1 MLGELSAQYES
12 NGDPA
17 CISDG
22 YGDPGGKSYG
32 TYQFSSNAGSLGQFV
47 SWLNDNYPQYGEQLN
62 AYPLCSDSFD
72 EAWRNIAA
80 SDSDGFAQAQHE
92 YVKAAYYDPAV
103 QILADNYWHIENH
116 HDVLQDVVWSRAVQY
131 GVGNILDMWN
141 EAVHRMWNV
150 QSGDYDGY
158 PNLSYIDSPEYDYDF
173 IVAVYSVCKT
183 TEWNSSSLRDSL
195 NNRFDSEMHDA
206 LSRL

>member
-17 CISDG
+17 CISSG

-32 TYQFSSNAGSLGQFV
+32 TYQFSSNAGSLDAFV
-47 SWLNDNYPQYGEQLN
+47 NWLGDHYPQYADQLN
-62 AYPLCSDSFD
+62 GYELCSEGFD
-72 EAWRNIAA
+72 EAWRGIAEN
-80 SDSDGFAQAQHE
+80 DPDGFGQAQHE

-116 HDVLQDVVWSRAVQY
+116 NEVMKDVVWSRAVQY

-141 EAVHRMWNV
+141 EAVHSMYKV
-150 QSGDYDGY
+150 TTGEYEGY
-158 PNLSYIDSPEYDYDF
+158 PNLSYIDSPDYDYDF
-173 IVAVYSVCKT
+173 IVAVYNVCKSE
-183 TEWNSSSLRDSL
+183 EWNHSSLRDSL
-195 NNRFDSEMHDA
+195 NNRFDCEMHDA
-206 LSRL
+206 LNRL